1 MFPSILADVTS
12 GSADGT
18 GGCGVLLLP
27 NLLHPFGEYGT
38 YLPPLFPGESSP
50 DGPSLGSI
58 AGRSSPILTDF
69 SDFLGR
75 LLVIVEFYYMQSN
88 PRLSANLLIIWV
100 RLHVS
105 WSLDFYILTCCY
117 SNMHAS
123 YNNTMEEHRE

>member
-75 LLVIVEFYYMQSN
+75 LKNHMQVIITTWKNIENRVINSHATQSQN
-88 PRLSANLLIIWV
+88 TSK
-100 RLHVS
+100 
-105 WSLDFYILTCCY
+105 FT
-117 SNMHAS
+117 SNISKHTGKFTS
-123 YNNTMEEHRE
+123 KTN